1 MHAVHLN
8 AYIVP
13 SPVYDS
19 DLYRFIIIAQLHI
32 HFHAWLFQFGK
43 GASCI
48 IGTYHTYHCVIACS
62 PSARPSSLLAPPE
75 TGATSKGET
84 PTFVLEQD

>member
-19 DLYRFIIIAQLHI
+19 DLYRFIIAQLHI

-48 IGTYHTYHCVIACS
+48 IGTYHTYHCDPLRAFVLS
-62 PSARPSSLLAPPE
+62 KPSSLLVPPE